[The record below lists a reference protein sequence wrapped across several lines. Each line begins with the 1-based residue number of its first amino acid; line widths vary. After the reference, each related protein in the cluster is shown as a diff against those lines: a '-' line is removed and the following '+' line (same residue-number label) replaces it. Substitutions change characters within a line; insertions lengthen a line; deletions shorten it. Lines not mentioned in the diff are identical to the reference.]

1 MATGTGSIIISDS
14 RSQDEKINESYNAAK
29 NVNLWFTF
37 DEEKGLITRKK
48 GSPWS
53 TRIDANGYYI
63 DYDDISTYVAAFHK
77 ELLEVHNIQV
87 GNIVVRSTSNGGWVW
102 TDS

>member
-14 RSQDEKINESYNAAK
+14 RSQDEKIDKMSENIA
-29 NVNLWFTF
+29 LWFTF

-63 DYDDISTYVAAFHK
+63 DYDDIQNRNVMQT
-77 ELLEVHNIQV
+77 L
-87 GNIVVRSTSNGGWVW
+87 
-102 TDS
+102 